1 MSRRPPSRLQR
12 LVDSGERRWCVPIVV
27 PLRECVR
34 YQVCAHE
41 LAWLFPT
48 KSDELFDRHPDA
60 AIMPAG
66 EGLGMVQQL
75 SVMTSATLVPF
86 PLKAR
91 TADVRGAA
99 AILTMASVSE
109 AAVTEH
115 WVRITDR
122 LARQLDDCGFDPIVI
137 AMELCD
143 FEDAVDAEIARR
155 LSTSSRH

>member
-1 MSRRPPSRLQR
+1 
-12 LVDSGERRWCVPIVV
+12 
-27 PLRECVR
+27 
-34 YQVCAHE
+34 
-41 LAWLFPT
+41 
-48 KSDELFDRHPDA
+48 
-60 AIMPAG
+60 
-66 EGLGMVQQL
+66 
-75 SVMTSATLVPF
+75 MTSATLVPF